1 MALHAGGSRG
11 RGPDGIEGEGRGEG
25 LQEED
30 EEQGPGVRARGVERS
45 RRRVPGVRGG
55 RTPAAGAGPGEPL
68 GGGARSVVA
77 VALAGLVDEGP
88 RELLG
93 AAGRALPGPVLP
105 LQRLLAQ
112 AVPLRQLLGPLRPL
126 RLPRLVQRR
135 RLHRQRPAV
144 RRQRQL
150 RPRLGHVPAETAGS
164 APQHRPSPRQ
174 AGDRARQPLPA
185 RRAPARLPCP
195 NSLPRGGR
203 LQQRRLWDT
212 PKNPNIAHT

>member
-1 MALHAGGSRG
+1 MKPPPCPRCP
-11 RGPDGIEGEGRGEG
+11 RGPHSP
-25 LQEED
+25 
-30 EEQGPGVRARGVERS
+30 GP
-45 RRRVPGVRGG
+45 P
-55 RTPAAGAGPGEPL
+55 
-68 GGGARSVVA
+68 ARSVVA

-105 LQRLLAQ
+105 LQRLLGQ
-112 AVPLRQLLGPLRPL
+112 AVPLRQLLRPLRPL

-135 RLHRQRPAV
+135 RLHRQRPPV

-164 APQHRPSPRQ
+164 EPQRRPTAPQPAPAQ
-174 AGDRARQPLPA
+174 PA
-185 RRAPARLPCP
+185 RRAPERIPCP
-195 NSLPRGGR
+195 DCPPRGGM

-212 PKNPNIAHT
+212 RKNPNIARNPHLSPLSLVCLHPTVTPLEPWLVSGPL